1 MKKMFPEFW
10 LVKNRMGTDTGTG
23 EKESKLHQL
32 KCEAMES
39 EWNRNDSKNTQR
51 YFKNILVFHR
61 VPKR

>member
-39 EWNRNDSKNTQR
+39 E
-51 YFKNILVFHR
+51 
-61 VPKR
+61 